1 MSNLLLVEPDREYLG
16 TAADRHGYINIQI

>member
-1 MSNLLLVEPDREYLG
+1 MANLLLVEPGRKGCG